1 MLLPFTPRY
10 MVPVFVELPAQPL
23 VSPFGTI
30 LYPELPVFDP
40 HVHPVPFDVLM
51 CRLGRLL
58 CADWSLIMLQLEPAW
73 KALHF
78 NKVGKSDLDTDEQRL
93 NTW

>member
-1 MLLPFTPRY
+1 
-10 MVPVFVELPAQPL
+10 MVPVFVEVSAQPL

-30 LYPELPVFDP
+30 LYPKRYDLYPKLSVFDP